1 MTIIRA
7 AKPED
12 AGCVLELARN
22 LATSFVVEE
31 NSFARS
37 FISLLS
43 TPDACLR
50 VAELDGVVVGYVLG
64 FTHET
69 FFANG
74 PVAWVEE
81 IMVREGCRRHGVGR
95 QLMAVFEEWA
105 GCRDAKLI
113 ALATRRAAAFYQSL
127 GYAES
132 AAYLQKRL

>member
-12 AGCVLELARN
+12 AACVLELARN
-22 LATSFVVEE
+22 LATSFVIEE

-43 TPDACLR
+43 APDTCLQ
-50 VAELDGVVVGYVLG
+50 VAEVNGAVTGYVLG
-64 FTHET
+64 FAHAT

-81 IMVREGCRRHGVGR
+81 IMVREDCRRRGVGR
-95 QLMAVFEEWA
+95 QLMAAFEQWA
-105 GCRDAKLI
+105 GSRGAKLS

-132 AAYLQKRL
+132 AAYWRKRL